1 MLPERT
7 LDRFVRFRVRT
18 VLGLLAIL
26 LVVFV
31 ALWVVWVARHV
42 LVWVLI
48 SVFLAL
54 ALDPLVRWLQRR
66 GIRRRAMAATTAFL
80 LVFAAFAAVAAAF
93 VPTLIDQV
101 DTFAHQVPG
110 WIDDLTKGRGR
121 FGFLETRYH
130 IVERVRQAVRAG
142 GVSKVLT
149 GAGTAISL
157 TRGVLTAVAGAI
169 TIVVLTF
176 FMLLEGPAWM
186 ERIYGLL
193 PYSSRP
199 RWRQVGREVYRTV
212 GGYVSGNLFI
222 SLIAGVSSGIVL
234 FVVSAPYAV
243 ALGLLVAI
251 LDLIPLVGATLAAI
265 LVVAVA
271 ALTQGA
277 TAAIVVGV
285 FFVVYQQVENH
296 LLQPLVYGRT
306 VQLSP
311 LAALVAVLVGA
322 EVAGVLGALGA
333 IPIAGMIQVL
343 LVDWQ
348 RHRRARPQPI

>member
-1 MLPERT
+1 TTVQRTRHDGRVRARRVQLDRVLPERT

-26 LVVFV
+26 
-31 ALWVVWVARHV
+31 HV

-142 GVSKVLT
+142 GV
-149 GAGTAISL
+149 
-157 TRGVLTAVAGAI
+157 
-169 TIVVLTF
+169 
-176 FMLLEGPAWM
+176 
-186 ERIYGLL
+186 
-193 PYSSRP
+193 
-199 RWRQVGREVYRTV
+199 
-212 GGYVSGNLFI
+212 
-222 SLIAGVSSGIVL
+222 
-234 FVVSAPYAV
+234 
-243 ALGLLVAI
+243 
-251 LDLIPLVGATLAAI
+251 
-265 LVVAVA
+265 
-271 ALTQGA
+271 
-277 TAAIVVGV
+277 
-285 FFVVYQQVENH
+285 
-296 LLQPLVYGRT
+296 
-306 VQLSP
+306 
-311 LAALVAVLVGA
+311 
-322 EVAGVLGALGA
+322 
-333 IPIAGMIQVL
+333 
-343 LVDWQ
+343 
-348 RHRRARPQPI
+348 